1 MKLSKR
7 IKKINPSSTLAI
19 TARAKQ
25 LKREGK
31 DVVNFAAGEPDFDT
45 PFFIKDAAI
54 KAIKEGFTKYTPST
68 GIPELKEAIC
78 KKLKDDNN
86 LDYKP
91 SQIVVSC
98 GAKHSLYSIF
108 QTLLEEGD
116 EVLIPSPYWVS
127 YPEMVKLAGGTPL
140 ILKTTPENDFKIT
153 KDLLEPRLGPNVK
166 AIILNSPS
174 NPAGVVYTKDE
185 FAGLVS
191 VLRERSIYVISDEIY
206 EKIIYE
212 NEHVS
217 VASLNEDIGKFTI
230 TVNGV
235 SKSYSMTGWRI
246 GYLVGPEEIVKAI
259 GRLQDHST
267 SNPSSISQ
275 KAALTALKDRRAK
288 IHIERMVKEFKKRR
302 DYMIER
308 LSKIKGFSPIMPKGA
323 FYVFCNIEET
333 NSTSTELAKTLL
345 EEKLV
350 AVIPGLGFGCDNY
363 IRLSFATSM
372 KDIKKGLDRIEEWA
386 KR

>member
-1 MKLSKR
+1 MKLSER

-25 LKREGK
+25 LKKEGK
-31 DVVNFAAGEPDFDT
+31 DVVSFGAGEPDFDT

-68 GIPELKEAIC
+68 GTPELKEAIC

-86 LDYKP
+86 LNYTP
-91 SQIVVSC
+91 AQIAVSC

-108 QTLLEEGD
+108 QVLLEKGD

-140 ILKTTPENDFKIT
+140 ILETTPENDFKIT
-153 KDLLEPRLGPNVK
+153 RDLLESKLSPNTK

-174 NPAGVVYTKDE
+174 NPAGVVYAKDE
-185 FAGLVS
+185 LAGLIS
-191 VLRERSIYVISDEIY
+191 ALKGKSIYVISDEIY
-206 EKIIYE
+206 EKIIYD

-217 VASLNEDIGKFTI
+217 VAALNEDISKFTI

-235 SKSYSMTGWRI
+235 SKAYSMTGWRI
-246 GYLVGPEEIVKAI
+246 GYLAGPEEIVKAI

-308 LSKIKGFSPIMPKGA
+308 LDKIKGFSPIVPKGA
-323 FYVFCNIEET
+323 FYVFCNIEGT
-333 NSTSTELAKTLL
+333 NLASTELAKTLL

-350 AVIPGLGFGCDNY
+350 AVIPGLGFGFDNY
-363 IRLSFATSM
+363 IRFSFATSM